1 MTRVNL
7 KHATEPLS
15 KYALKARK
23 GAVVVMKSGKPFAAV
38 VSMRNADEETLA
50 LSLDR
55 KFLAII
61 ERSRARMKK
70 EGGIPAREMRR
81 RLKLRP

>member
-1 MTRVNL
+1 MTKVNF
-7 KHATEPLS
+7 KQATGPLS

-61 ERSRARMKK
+61 DRSRARIKK
-70 EGGIPAREMRR
+70 EGGVPASEIRR
-81 RLKLRP
+81 RLKNRS

>member
-1 MTRVNL
+1 MTKVNF
-7 KHATEPLS
+7 KQATEPLS

-61 ERSRARMKK
+61 ERSRARIKK
-70 EGGIPAREMRR
+70 EGRISASEMRR